1 MLIVKSG
8 VAPISSSWG
17 LFVCPLQNWEPV
29 LSFACVSCRT
39 TSKCK
44 WFSSAAGEWLIYC
57 LKKNR
62 LTLYS
67 LSSALII
74 SFMAFYFQLQILSY
88 LLVETY
94 HEILHTSNHSESEIK
109 FEVLT
114 DAPLG
119 VILYHDVVLN
129 KQISISQSLKSF

>member
-1 MLIVKSG
+1 MQV
-8 VAPISSSWG
+8 
-17 LFVCPLQNWEPV
+17 LFQVQLENDLFTLFE
-29 LSFACVSCRT
+29 
-39 TSKCK
+39 
-44 WFSSAAGEWLIYC
+44 
-57 LKKNR
+57 KKTR
-62 LTLYS
+62 YS
-67 LSSALII
+67 LLSVLII
-74 SFMAFYFQLQILSY
+74 SFLAFYFQLQILFY
-88 LLVETY
+88 LLVQTY

>member
-1 MLIVKSG
+1 MLRPSL
-8 VAPISSSWG
+8 VAEG
-17 LFVCPLQNWEPV
+17 CLFALSKIENQYSHLPVCPAGQPP
-29 LSFACVSCRT
+29 SASG
-39 TSKCK
+39 
-44 WFSSAAGEWLIYC
+44 FSSAAGEWLIYC

-67 LSSALII
+67 LLSALII